1 MREKEIRKAAQIRKT
16 DRRTEIRASSVQLL
30 LSLIERGGM
39 TTKENLLNNR
49 ALTSPLIKFLALDS
63 DEIILSVIET
73 LKTHVLNDKKLARA
87 VKTGFFASENLLSRL
102 ITLAEHDDIHS
113 EQLTNTVEQFL
124 VDACT
129 IPGNGICFED
139 RGWYPRADTTATDE
153 VESKL
158 HNVILYRFL
167 IQLRPVENIFHRTLA
182 LAILKQSQELVAP
195 YFARLQISNNVN
207 LTFSLISSLSLWTE
221 IIDLPL
227 PNPFGDTT
235 GLPEDPP
242 PIAIIIGSIMPAIFT
257 KAYLSSGIQSGK
269 PLVRLYM
276 LQLVYTVLNKVQLLK
291 TAAQSGNQKWHDQF
305 DTILETV
312 SRRLPDPQTVLKVYT
327 TSSEHQ
333 LNASAAVKVLVLYTD
348 LLSAIS
354 AMPRID
360 AKLITSALQ
369 TEWDFT
375 SPTGFFN
382 QLYFLRVIHE
392 QGDIN
397 WWSKQGT

>member
-1 MREKEIRKAAQIRKT
+1 MREKEIRKAAQTRKT

-30 LSLIERGGM
+30 LSLIERGSM

-73 LKTHVLNDKKLARA
+73 LKTHVLNDKKLTRA
-87 VKTGFFASENLLSRL
+87 VKTGFFASENLLSKL
-102 ITLAEHDDIHS
+102 ITLAEHDNIHS
-113 EQLTNTVEQFL
+113 EQLTNTAEQFL

-139 RGWYPRADTTATDE
+139 RGWYPRADATATDE

-195 YFARLQISNNVN
+195 FFARLQISNNVN

-242 PIAIIIGSIMPAIFT
+242 PIATAIGSIMPAIFT
-257 KAYLSSGIQSGK
+257 KAYLSSGILSGK
-269 PLVRLYM
+269 PLIRLYM

-305 DTILETV
+305 DSILETI

-354 AMPRID
+354 VMPRID

-369 TEWDFT
+369 TQWNFT